1 MFPGGRTRA
10 SICARNRGSLPYE
23 SLFFMLFME
32 RGASEMTQAR
42 AVLAGTGIAIP
53 PHEIDNHMLSRI
65 IETNDQWVR
74 ERSGVVT
81 RYYVDPGVASSDLG
95 VEAARAALD
104 DAGMDANEIDYIV
117 CATMTPDHYFP
128 GTGTLLQQKLGL
140 RPLPALDIRQQC
152 AGFAY
157 GLQMVDALIRS
168 GVAHNVLLVG
178 TDVHTALMPFS
189 ERTFE
194 VLHGRDPGPLSD
206 EDFQWNSQFRHLLVL
221 FGDGAGAMVFRAQEA
236 DGRNPR
242 GILDSALYGDG
253 NHKDILYVPG
263 GGSARRPWVTC
274 DMIRKAETV
283 PVMDG
288 RQVFKLAV
296 TRMPEATRQVLS
308 RQGYGLE
315 DLDLLIMHQANLRI
329 NEKAQQIL
337 GLPDEKVHNNIQKY
351 GNTTSAT
358 LPLAFHEARQAG
370 KAPEGALVAFAAL
383 GAGLHWGAV
392 LMRV

>member
-1 MFPGGRTRA
+1 
-10 SICARNRGSLPYE
+10 
-23 SLFFMLFME
+23 
-32 RGASEMTQAR
+32 MTEAR
-42 AVLAGTGIAIP
+42 AVLAGTGIAVP
-53 PHEIDNHMLSRI
+53 PLEIDNHMLSRI
-65 IETNDQWVR
+65 IETSDEWVR

-81 RYYVDPGVASSDLG
+81 RYYVEPGVGSSDLG
-95 VEAARAALD
+95 AEAARMALE
-104 DAGMDANEIDYIV
+104 DAGVGTDEVDYLV

-128 GTGTLLQQKLGL
+128 GTGTLLQQKLGM

-157 GLQMVDALIRS
+157 GLQVVDALIR
-168 GVAHNVLLVG
+168 GGIARTVLLVG
-178 TDVHTALMPFS
+178 TDVHTSLMPFS
-189 ERTFE
+189 AQTFE
-194 VLHGRDPGPLSD
+194 VLHGRDPGPLST
-206 EDFQWNSQFRHLLVL
+206 EDFEWNSRFRHLLVL
-221 FGDGAGAMVFRAQEA
+221 FGDGAGAMVFRAEVA
-236 DGRNPR
+236 NGR

-263 GGSARRPWVTC
+263 GGSARRPFVSC
-274 DMIRKAETV
+274 DMIREADTV

-288 RQVFKLAV
+288 RAVFKLAV
-296 TRMPEATRQVLS
+296 TRMPEATVEVLR
-308 RQGYGLE
+308 RQGYTTK

-337 GLPDEKVHNNIQKY
+337 GLPDDKVYNNIQKY

-370 KAPEGALVAFAAL
+370 MAPEGSLVAFTAL
-383 GAGLHWGAV
+383 GAGLHWGTV